1 MTNIF
6 LFLTASILLTLAP
19 GPDNIYILTRG
30 IAQGRNAALAAAFG
44 FTTGLIG
51 HTMVVAFGLA
61 AVIRSSDLLFGV
73 IKFAGAGYLLYLGY
87 RTLRNREPLIV
98 SDTTD
103 QSSGLRRVYCQSV
116 LANLL
121 NPKVSLFFLSFLP
134 QFIQPTLGHGELQA
148 LALGGLFMLETLVI
162 FCLIALC
169 SGNLGKWLRKRPAV
183 SRHLNSAAGVTF
195 IGIGLSLAFS
205 ERNA

>member
-1 MTNIF
+1 MNIY

-30 IAQGRNAALAAAFG
+30 ISQGRNAALAAALG

-51 HTMVVAFGLA
+51 HTLIVAFGLA
-61 AVIRSSDLLFGV
+61 AVIRSSPILFGL
-73 IKFAGAGYLLYLGY
+73 IKFAGACYLLYLGY
-87 RTLRNREPLIV
+87 RTLRNREPLIPE
-98 SDTTD
+98 DREERYL
-103 QSSGLRRVYCQSV
+103 GLRRVYGQSV

-134 QFIQPTLGHGELQA
+134 QFIQPKLGHGELQA
-148 LALGGLFMLETLVI
+148 LALGGIFMGETLVI

-169 SGNLGKWLRKRPAV
+169 SGILGSWLRSRPAI
-183 SRHLNSAAGVTF
+183 SRHLSSAAGATF

-205 ERNA
+205 ERNP